1 MRYLPLGGQ
10 DGPGA
15 IWRLILVSCLAVLVA
30 VGTVSL
36 TVDAKLMP
44 AGISTTVAGLLL
56 LAAWGLVVRFL
67 LLDTWGR
74 RWWLGV
80 QVLFLVLILAA
91 PKVGMVLGL
100 VGSGFF
106 LTFRRYR
113 PWRLVTARQRALGF
127 GLSLVMLPALI
138 LARRF
143 WDVDAGGVF
152 LDRLRCLGGWSLGNL
167 IGFWAWS
174 LVHLVLRMRLHF
186 MRLRPKLAVNAIL
199 IGFIPLVLISALGV
213 VILYT
218 GLGGSR
224 AVRARDTLESWRAMT
239 AEGSDLAGA
248 VFDTTFVWPAAGGS
262 KPGTLRDAHRIPA
275 PTVLPD
281 LARDLAGVMPVAR
294 DTAGLA
300 AVASDTTDWFVLD
313 GGIWL
318 VRWQGLGTDHPRAK
332 GWKLGV
338 RPLRRLSGILG
349 AAIEISSIDARAE
362 GKSLVLSAP
371 SEQDRKL
378 FPGLKVSARDITP
391 DSPFWDR
398 PMFFGGTLFR
408 VWKIQ
413 DRVLDSDMVFIN
425 LKVGWP
431 EISGDFFK
439 GESNINIAVVVVLG
453 LLVFLFLVLEL
464 FAVFFGVRITEG
476 IVSAVHALRDG
487 MRAVAAG
494 DLETRV
500 RVPNEDEFGDLAAG
514 FNDMTASLKQG
525 REVALANDR
534 LQQELA
540 TARAIQVRLLPGQV
554 PHLDGFEVAGT
565 SIPSR
570 EIGGDYYDFLAQGED
585 LVGIA
590 IGDVSGKGMPAAL
603 LMSNLQASLHG
614 QVLHPGTVASV
625 VASVNELLVR
635 STDAHMFATFF
646 YGLLNTTT
654 GEFTCTN
661 AGHNPP
667 LVVHRDGTIEELSR
681 GGLLLGML
689 EEQVYQQDTVTLQP
703 GDVIVMYTDGI
714 TEAVGPGVEEDDPEA
729 MFGEEALRRVVLEN
743 RHLPAAGIQ
752 EAILAAVSAH
762 TAGVPQSDDITLV
775 VIRRRD

>member
-1 MRYLPLGGQ
+1 MKLLRSSPWEDPARL
-10 DGPGA
+10 
-15 IWRLILVSCLAVLVA
+15 WRLILLSCLLTLIA

-36 TVDAKLMP
+36 TADLKLLP
-44 AGISTTVAGLLL
+44 AGISTAVAGLLL
-56 LAAWGLVVRFL
+56 SAAWGLIVGFL
-67 LLDTWGR
+67 SADTWGR
-74 RWWLGV
+74 RWWLG
-80 QVLFLVLILAA
+80 LHGFFLVLTLVTGK
-91 PKVGMVLGL
+91 PGMVLGL
-100 VGSGFF
+100 VASGFY

-113 PWRLVTARQRALGF
+113 SWRLLTARQRALGF
-127 GLSLVMLPALI
+127 GLGLLMLAALFLV
-138 LARRF
+138 RRF
-143 WDVDAGGVF
+143 WGEEPSVVF
-152 LDRLRCLGGWSLGNL
+152 LDRVRCLGGWALG
-167 IGFWAWS
+167 GMVFFWIWS

-186 MRLRPKLAVNAIL
+186 LRLRPKLAVNAIL
-199 IGFIPLVLISALGV
+199 IGFIPLVLISALGL

-224 AVRARDTLESWRAMT
+224 AVRAYDTLESWRAMT
-239 AEGSDLAGA
+239 AQGSDLSGA
-248 VFDTTFVWPAAGGS
+248 VFDTMFVWPDAPVKAGCTVV
-262 KPGTLRDAHRIPA
+262 PPPA
-275 PTVLPD
+275 FIPD
-281 LARDLAGVMPVAR
+281 LATDVAAILPVSDEKGTFAVNDTTAWVACEGAIWLMRWRDLDGPQAR
-294 DTAGLA
+294 VQA
-300 AVASDTTDWFVLD
+300 
-313 GGIWL
+313 
-318 VRWQGLGTDHPRAK
+318 
-332 GWKLGV
+332 WKLGV
-338 RPLRRLSGILG
+338 TPLKTLSGILG
-349 AAIEISSIDARAE
+349 AAIEISSIDARRE
-362 GKSLVLSAP
+362 GDNLVLNKA
-371 SEQDRKL
+371 SEEDRKL
-378 FPGLKVSARDITP
+378 FPGLKVSARDIAP

-398 PMFFGGTLFR
+398 FVFFGGTLFPLL
-408 VWKIQ
+408 KYQ
-413 DRVLDSDMVFIN
+413 NGGLDQDMVFIN

-431 EISGDFFK
+431 EISADFFE
-439 GESNINIAVVVVLG
+439 GDRNINIAVVVVLG

-476 IVSAVHALRDG
+476 IVTAVHALRDG

-494 DLETRV
+494 DLDTRV
-500 RVPNEDEFGDLAAG
+500 VVPNEDEFGDLAAG
-514 FNDMTASLKQG
+514 FNDMTASLKKG
-525 REVALANDR
+525 REIALANDR

-540 TARAIQVRLLPGQV
+540 TARAIQVRLLPRAV
-554 PHLDGFEVAGT
+554 PELRGFEVAGT

-614 QVLHPGTVASV
+614 QVLHPGSVSSV
-625 VASVNELLVR
+625 VASVNQLLVR
-635 STDAHMFATFF
+635 STDPHMFATFF
-646 YGLLNTTT
+646 YGLLDTST

-667 LVVHRDGTIEELSR
+667 LVVRRDGTVEELSR

-689 EEQVYQQDTVTLQP
+689 EDQVYQQDTVILQP
-703 GDVIVMYTDGI
+703 GDGIVMYTDGI